1 MFFFTFNFSFFSFF
15 FFSFSCSA
23 VPGCTSKH
31 QPMDACIN
39 KTFKVIL
46 RKCWVE
52 YVSEMTNKERVQLS
66 HRSHQD
72 MVDWVEKAF
81 NYISSDTQM
90 FIRSFH
96 ICGIN
101 TADSSKVRNG
111 PFCKVVWKT
120 RANTF
125 EIMK

>member
-1 MFFFTFNFSFFSFF
+1 
-15 FFSFSCSA
+15 
-23 VPGCTSKH
+23 
-31 QPMDACIN
+31 MDACIN

-81 NYISSDTQM
+81 NYISNDTQM
-90 FIRSFH
+90 FIRSFD

-101 TADSSKVRNG
+101 TTDSSKVRNG
-111 PFCKVVWKT
+111 PLYKVVWKM